1 MDPRGLELPEPMWDD
16 DAFVPDTEDD
26 DRQTPRPLGM
36 RRRFVRVEVSDPD
49 VIAELDRRRPGDRE
63 AWAAAALRIGALCL
77 RTASGQVDQAAVHD
91 AGSHLVRELG
101 ALLDA
106 RAEAL
111 TQRLSGT
118 LGAWLDPA
126 SGALPERLRRLV
138 SADGELERL
147 LRTHLGEQSTLAR
160 TLATHVG
167 ADSPL
172 FRLVAPDAADG
183 LRAQLERA
191 LEAALEAQ
199 RQRVLRELSLD
210 VKDSALCR
218 MVGELR
224 TQQGA
229 LEAALAGRVDAVVGE
244 LTLDRPDSAI
254 SRLVGRVE
262 AASREI
268 GKNLTLD
275 EEGSALSRLR
285 RELSGTLDALV
296 QRQSSFQAE
305 VRETLAAL
313 DARKKEAERSTRHG
327 ATFEEALGA
336 LLSAEV
342 QRTGDVCEA
351 VGARP
356 GEIARCKTG
365 DFVIELGPESAAAGA
380 RLVVEAKEDR
390 SYDARKALVEM
401 DEARKNRRAQLG
413 LFVSSARTAGALEP
427 IARHG
432 DTVLVVWDPEDPTT
446 DLRVRLALGIAR
458 ALCTRARSHDQRSS
472 SALAEIERAARAI
485 EKQASLFDEMRG
497 WTRTID
503 ASADRLLDRLG
514 KMERELVAQLERLDA
529 HVAQLRSAEGPAG
542 G

>member
-1 MDPRGLELPEPMWDD
+1 MDTRGLELPEPMWDD
-16 DAFVPDTEDD
+16 DPFASDADAEED
-26 DRQTPRPLGM
+26 RRTPRPLGM
-36 RRRFVRVEVSDPD
+36 RRRFVRVEVTDPD
-49 VIAELDRRRPGDRE
+49 VIAELDRREPGDRE
-63 AWAAAALRIGALCL
+63 VWAAAALRIGALCL
-77 RTASGQVDQAAVHD
+77 RTASGQVDQAALQG
-91 AGSHLVRELG
+91 AGTHLVRELG
-101 ALLDA
+101 AVLDA
-106 RAEAL
+106 RADAL
-111 TQRLSGT
+111 SERLSGT

-126 SGALPERLRRLV
+126 SGALPERLRTLV
-138 SADGELERL
+138 SSDGELERL
-147 LRTHLGEQSTLAR
+147 LRAHLGDQSTLAR
-160 TLATHVG
+160 TLASHVG
-167 ADSPL
+167 AESPL
-172 FRLVAPDAADG
+172 FKLVAPGAADG

-191 LEAALEAQ
+191 LAEALEAQ

-218 MVGELR
+218 MIGELK
-224 TQQGA
+224 THQGA

-285 RELSGTLDALV
+285 RELAGTLDALV
-296 QRQSSFQAE
+296 QKQSSFQAE

-336 LLSAEV
+336 LLAAEV

-351 VGARP
+351 VGTRP

-390 SYDARKALVEM
+390 SYDPKKALSEM

-413 LFVSSARTAGALEP
+413 LFVASARTSGALEP

-432 DTVLVVWDPEDPTT
+432 DTILVVWDPEDPAT

-458 ALCTRARSHDQRSS
+458 ALATRARSHDQKST
-472 SALAEIERAARAI
+472 SALAEIDRAVRAI

-503 ASADRLLDRLG
+503 ANADKLLDRLG
-514 KMERELVAQLERLDA
+514 RMEKELGSQLERLDA
-529 HVAQLRSAEGPAG
+529 HVAQLRTAEPPGP
-542 G
+542 